1 VLIGWL
7 TGYFNGHLWAAIA
20 WGLFILFM
28 YIRQARKWRDG
39 LIFTLALIQA
49 VAGGLITY
57 YIGVVTH

>member
-1 VLIGWL
+1 
-7 TGYFNGHLWAAIA
+7 
-20 WGLFILFM
+20 M